1 MQWTLY
7 LIIAIAGMLNAVQ
20 TGMNAQLNKSLG
32 APILAAPIVYL
43 AGLAGILLVA
53 PFMGARFSE
62 YAKLQET
69 PWWACLGGV
78 CGAVF
83 IYVMLST
90 AQKVGAGVF
99 AGVTVTAGMLTSVA
113 IDHFGAFG
121 VDTHPASVWRLVG
134 VALMIGGVALV
145 AAF

>member
-1 MQWTLY
+1 MQWALY
-7 LIIAIAGMLNAVQ
+7 LIIAIAGILNAVQ
-20 TGMNAQLNKSLG
+20 TGLNAQLNKSLG

-43 AGLAGILLVA
+43 AGLAGILVVS
-53 PFMGARFSE
+53 PFLGARFSD
-62 YAKLQET
+62 YAKLQQT
-69 PWWACLGGV
+69 PWWAYFGGV

-99 AGVTVTAGMLTSVA
+99 SGVTVTAGVMTSVL
-113 IDHFGAFG
+113 IDHYGAFG
-121 VDTHPASVWRLVG
+121 VDVHPASLWRLVG
-134 VALMIGGVALV
+134 VALMVGGVMLV

>member
-7 LIIAIAGMLNAVQ
+7 LVIAVAGMLNAVQ
-20 TGMNAQLNKSLG
+20 TGVNAQLNKSLG

-43 AGLAGILLVA
+43 AGLAGILLVM
-53 PFMGARFSE
+53 PFTSARFSE
-62 YAKLQET
+62 YSKLQET
-69 PWWACLGGV
+69 PWWAYLGGV

-99 AGVTVTAGMLTSVA
+99 ASVTVTAGVMTSIV

-121 VDTHPASVWRLVG
+121 VDTHPVSLWRLVG
-134 VALMIGGVALV
+134 VVLMIGGVALV

>member
-1 MQWTLY
+1 MLY
-7 LIIAIAGMLNAVQ
+7 IAIATAGMLNAVQ
-20 TGMNAQLNKSLG
+20 TGVNAQLNKSLG

-43 AGLAGILLVA
+43 AGLAGILLVM
-53 PFMGARFSE
+53 PFAGARFSE
-62 YAKLQET
+62 YTKLQET
-69 PWWACLGGV
+69 PWWAYLGGV

-90 AQKVGAGVF
+90 AHKVGAGVF
-99 AGVTVTAGMLTSVA
+99 SSITVTAGVITSIA

-121 VDTHPASVWRLVG
+121 IDTHPVSLWRLIG